1 MHRYVLFN
9 LFNSCLV
16 LKRIFRKKSI
26 EGIIESHN
34 NLESHHQLSKNL
46 TVFDL
51 TAFGVAAVIGAGI
64 FSTIGKACYSGG
76 PGVVFLFVFTAIAS
90 GFTAMCYAEFASR
103 IPVSGS
109 AYTYAYTSFGE
120 VFAWIIGWAL
130 IMEYSIGNI
139 AVAISWSEY
148 FVSLLNNLG
157 FHPADWL
164 TVDYPTAKKLFLE
177 GATDRYANAF
187 RTAPEFMGLKIIL
200 NLPAFLINILI
211 TAVVYIGIKES
222 KNLSNLMVLL
232 KVLVIILVISVGF
245 FYIDGANWNP
255 FVPNGA
261 YGVMASVSSV
271 FFAYIGFDAISTTAE
286 ECRNPK
292 RDLPRGMFY
301 ALLICTI
308 LYILLALVLTG
319 MVSYKL
325 LDVKDPLAFVF
336 NQRGLNWIGGV
347 VSVSAIVAMTSV
359 LLVFQMGQPRIWMS
373 MSRDGLMPKKFAKVH
388 SKYKT
393 PSFATIITGLVVGI
407 PILFVDY
414 NFVIDFTSI
423 STLFAFVLVCAG
435 ALMLPKEAKDES
447 KFSLPNIPARIWM
460 PIFLL
465 GLIIWGMMWG
475 QDYFKNLFVFNPTD
489 KVFHLWGMNLFSYS
503 DDNFNKYSLIIFYT
517 IFIITTV
524 LSVMRNYTLIP
535 ILGLLSC
542 LYLLTSM
549 NIHNWIYFIIWMII
563 GLIIYFMYS
572 FKKSKLHI

>member
-1 MHRYVLFN
+1 M
-9 LFNSCLV
+9 
-16 LKRIFRKKSI
+16 KRIFRKKSI

-64 FSTIGKACYSGG
+64 FSTIGKACFSGG
-76 PGVVFLFVFTAIAS
+76 PGVVFLFIFTAIAS

-177 GATDRYANAF
+177 GATDRYASAF
-187 RTAPEFMGLKIIL
+187 KTAPEFMGLKLIL

-211 TAVVYIGIKES
+211 TVVVYIGIKES

-435 ALMLPKEAKDES
+435 ALMLPKEAKDET

-460 PIFLL
+460 PIFLV
-465 GLIIWGMMWG
+465 GIVIWGMFWG

-517 IFIITTV
+517 IFFITTV
-524 LSVMRNYTLIP
+524 LSVLRNYTLIP

-572 FKKSKLHI
+572 FKKSKLHV